1 VVSHERDLHD
11 NETKAALARAFD
23 LAWERFIAIEGAEA
37 ATDDNRRRLATQ
49 IVELAKSG
57 ESDEDLLGE
66 AGLITLRVLSEA
78 ARLSS
83 QQAGAHPD
91 GQVIAEPLRQAGDGQ
106 GPGYAPET
114 VAAMT
119 TALELC
125 LDELPPRIPT
135 ETLALLSAS
144 ILDAAARGED
154 DPERLRLHALELL
167 KTRQ

>member
-1 VVSHERDLHD
+1 VVSSERNLNDR
-11 NETKAALARAFD
+11 ETRVALARAFD
-23 LAWERFIAIEGAEA
+23 LAWERFIAIEGIEA

-78 ARLSS
+78 ARL
-83 QQAGAHPD
+83 GAHHHERD
-91 GQVIAEPLRQAGDGQ
+91 GIAEP
-106 GPGYAPET
+106 PGHSDHGGAPAYSQET

-125 LDELPPRIPT
+125 LDELPPRIPS

-167 KTRQ
+167 KTHH

>member
-1 VVSHERDLHD
+1 VTSIERNLHD
-11 NETKAALARAFD
+11 DETKVALARAFD
-23 LAWERFIAIEGAEA
+23 LAWERFIALEGTAA

-49 IVELAKSG
+49 IVELARSG

-66 AGLITLRVLSEA
+66 AGLITLRVLAEA
-78 ARLSS
+78 ARLGTHQHS
-83 QQAGAHPD
+83 D
-91 GQVIAEPLRQAGDGQ
+91 GIAEPPLSAEQ
-106 GPGYAPET
+106 GVEQPYHPET

-125 LDELPPRIPT
+125 LAELPPRIPS

-154 DPERLRLHALELL
+154 DPERLRLQALELL
-167 KTRQ
+167 KTHQ

>member
-1 VVSHERDLHD
+1 MNDHETRV
-11 NETKAALARAFD
+11 ALARAFD

-66 AGLITLRVLSEA
+66 AGLITLRVLAEA
-78 ARLSS
+78 ARL
-83 QQAGAHPD
+83 GAHHSD
-91 GQVIAEPLRQAGDGQ
+91 AHGIAEPPDLSETG
-106 GPGYAPET
+106 APAYSQET

-125 LDELPPRIPT
+125 LDELPPRIPS

-167 KTRQ
+167 KTHH

>member
-1 VVSHERDLHD
+1 MVSSERNLNDD
-11 NETKAALARAFD
+11 ETKVALARAFD
-23 LAWERFIAIEGAEA
+23 LAWERFIAIEGAGA

-49 IVELAKSG
+49 IVELARSG

-78 ARLSS
+78 ARL
-83 QQAGAHPD
+83 GAHHHD
-91 GQVIAEPLRQAGDGQ
+91 SGGVAEPPGHSDHGDA
-106 GPGYAPET
+106 PGYTPET

-125 LDELPPRIPT
+125 LDELPPRIPS

-144 ILDAAARGED
+144 ILEAAARGED

-167 KTRQ
+167 KAHH